1 MIDFENKKVF
11 KLKQDASYG
20 EKVEEL
26 LIEGESVLDSF
37 KSQRDGIVFTTKRI
51 ITLNVQGMTGK
62 KRDYTSI
69 PYNKISAYSVETSGF
84 FDRDS
89 ELEIYVSGIKGNMRF
104 EFKGNVDIRQI
115 SQYISYIALR

>member
-1 MIDFENKKVF
+1 MIDFENKTVF
-11 KLKQDASYG
+11 KLKQDHSYA

-51 ITLNVQGMTGK
+51 ITLNIQGVTGK

-89 ELEIYVSGIKGNMRF
+89 ELEIYVSGIQGNMRF